1 MATDP
6 PTVRRLSPAYRWLIG
21 ANVLAGVTA
30 MLALVLM
37 VNYLAARHL
46 NWRFHWTTNKQWQLS
61 PLTVRLLKSLTN
73 DVTVVVFFDKDRS
86 PSLYSSITGLLKE
99 YSQVNPRI
107 RVDSID
113 YVNSPS
119 AGELFKQRYKRS
131 FKTDHDLVLFECNGK
146 TKEIYDK
153 ELSEYDLSNL
163 LSGRSR
169 EVPRTA
175 FKGELLFTSALI
187 SVTDPTQ
194 PRAYF
199 LEGHGEYSP
208 DSDQEQ
214 TGYSKMASVLRE
226 RNLEV
231 NRLSLQGTNEVP
243 PDALLIIAGPT
254 HQLQDTEVKKV
265 DDFLDHGGR
274 LLCLLRQGARTGL
287 EKTLTDWGVAI
298 SNNTLVYEGNNAQA
312 GYLLTT
318 NFTDHPTVSPLV
330 DVGLVLV
337 LPLPV
342 GRRPVIKPDAGA
354 PAVKEIIFSSTNGVT
369 SEFHTGQLSPR
380 QTDPHGAI
388 PMAVA
393 VEKGGIQGVRA
404 DRGATRL
411 VVVGESMFLDN
422 QLIETV
428 ANRDFAALAA
438 DWLLDRTQLLGGI
451 GPRPIKEY
459 RILMTK
465 TQLRQVRWILLGGFP
480 GGVLLLGLVVW
491 WIRRH

>member
-6 PTVRRLSPAYRWLIG
+6 PTSRKLSPAYRWLIG
-21 ANVLAGVTA
+21 ANVVTAIAA

-46 NWRFHWTTNKQWQLS
+46 NWRFHWTTNTQWQLS
-61 PLTVRLLKSLTN
+61 PLTVRLLTSLTN
-73 DVTVVVFFDKDRS
+73 DVTVVVFFDKDQS

-107 RVDSID
+107 RVDYID
-113 YVNSPS
+113 YANNPS

-146 TKEIYDK
+146 TKEVYDK

-175 FKGELLFTSALI
+175 FKGELLFTSALV

-194 PRAYF
+194 FKACF
-199 LEGHGEYSP
+199 LEGHGEYNP

-243 PDALLIIAGPT
+243 PDCLLVIAGPT
-254 HQLQDTEVKKV
+254 HQLQDMEVKKV
-265 DDFLDHGGR
+265 EGFLDHGGR

-287 EKTLTDWGVAI
+287 EKTLTDWGVTI
-298 SNNTLVYEGNNAQA
+298 SNNTLVYEVNNTQ
-312 GYLLTT
+312 GLLLTT
-318 NFTDHPTVSPLV
+318 NFADHPTVSPLF

-342 GRRPVIKPDAGA
+342 ARLPVTKPDAGT
-354 PAVKEIIFSSTNGVT
+354 PAVKEIIFSSTNGVA
-369 SEFHTGQLSPR
+369 SEFHTGQLSR
-380 QTDPHGAI
+380 RETDPHGAI
-388 PMAVA
+388 PLAVV

-411 VVVGESMFLDN
+411 LVVGESMFLNN
-422 QLIETV
+422 QLIETA

-459 RILMTK
+459 RILMTQA
-465 TQLRQVRWILLGGFP
+465 QLRQARWILLAGFP
-480 GGVLLLGLVVW
+480 GGVLLLGLLVW
-491 WIRRH
+491 WVRRH